1 MTPDEI
7 LQVYEAG
14 PEAVI
19 ALVTRLLG
27 IISEQSQQIA
37 LLQQQN
43 EHLMVR
49 VQALEA
55 QVQVLKTQLAK
66 DSHNS
71 GKPPSSDGLKKPAP
85 KSLRTPS
92 GKRPGGQPGHP
103 GSSLAWSQTPDQIIE
118 HRPECCASCGQP
130 FTSEDT
136 IGVQSRQVQD
146 LPPLRLVV
154 AEHQAYTCRCVACQ
168 QQTTA
173 EFPVGVEAPV
183 QYGAQVKALGVYLTC
198 YQLLPFAR
206 SAQLLHDLLGVSFSP
221 GALSTAQEQCHFSL
235 EPVTQQIKAALIK
248 APQVH
253 FDETG
258 ARIAGHLHWLHVA
271 TTPQMTYY
279 ETHPKRG
286 RQATEAIGILP
297 RFRGR
302 AVHDGFATYRT
313 YNCSHALC
321 NAHHLRELTFL
332 AEEGGFLWA
341 QVMKRLLQEM
351 KAAVDQAKEQGK
363 TDLSPPVKCN
373 FEERYQKLLAQ
384 GHAAHPPSLPS
395 GKRGRPPQSAGH
407 NLVERLDTFRVSVL
421 AFVHDFSVPFDNNLA
436 ERDLRMMKLRLKI
449 SGGFRTENGAA
460 IFCRIR
466 GYLSTMLKQG
476 HHAISVLT
484 ALLNQNILYPDVA
497 T

>member
-1 MTPDEI
+1 
-7 LQVYEAG
+7 
-14 PEAVI
+14 
-19 ALVTRLLG
+19 
-27 IISEQSQQIA
+27 
-37 LLQQQN
+37 
-43 EHLMVR
+43 
-49 VQALEA
+49 
-55 QVQVLKTQLAK
+55 
-66 DSHNS
+66 
-71 GKPPSSDGLKKPAP
+71 
-85 KSLRTPS
+85 
-92 GKRPGGQPGHP
+92 
-103 GSSLAWSQTPDQIIE
+103 
-118 HRPECCASCGQP
+118 
-130 FTSEDT
+130 
-136 IGVQSRQVQD
+136 VQD
-146 LPPLRLVV
+146 LPPLRLMV
-154 AEHQAYTCRCVACQ
+154 AEHQAYTCRCAACQ
-168 QQTTA
+168 KQTTA
-173 EFPVGVEAPV
+173 EFPVGVEASV

-221 GALSTAQEQCHFSL
+221 GTLSAAQEQCHFFL
-235 EPVTQQIKAALIK
+235 EPVTQQIKAALTK
-248 APQVH
+248 AKLVH

-271 TTPQMTYY
+271 TTPQMTHY

-302 AVHDGFATYRT
+302 AVHDGFVTYRT
-313 YNCSHALC
+313 YDCSHALC

-341 QVMKRLLQEM
+341 QAMKRLLQEM
-351 KAAVDQAKEQGK
+351 KAGVDQAKAQGQCQVASAAGA
-363 TDLSPPVKCN
+363 D
-373 FEERYQKLLAQ
+373 FERRYHKLLAQ
-384 GHAAHPPSLPS
+384 GHAVHSSSPPS
-395 GKRGRPPQSAGH
+395 GRRGRPQQSAGY
-407 NLVERLDTFRVSVL
+407 NLVERLDTFRSAVL

-476 HHAISVLT
+476 HQAISVLT
-484 ALLNQNILYPDVA
+484 ALLNQNILYPDFA